1 MKELFDLKNPVWKF
15 MGKLVDM
22 MLLSGVWLLCS
33 LPIVTIGASTVA
45 LYYATIKLSE
55 DQETYVLKDFIGAFR
70 ANLKQGIV
78 AGLVAELIIV
88 ILVVDFSL
96 ICQIDNSLGIL
107 MFWMMFVITAV
118 FLMTVVHFFP
128 LMAHCDTNLKNL
140 LIMAF
145 VIACKNPGWTF
156 FMIISVVVFVAVGL
170 FWMMPIL
177 FIAIGGSAY
186 LHSKILNVLWKEYG
200 L

>member
-1 MKELFDLKNPVWKF
+1 MKDLFDLKNPVWKF